1 MLTSLGRREIKQL
14 GGRCEAL
21 LTALRE
27 AVGEQGLEARSEQER
42 TKIQQLLANAIRFV
56 RLYKYL
62 LYAYSGCFSML
73 EDIRGKMMG
82 WMSIP
87 KAKQFFMQDEIADN
101 IQRSHQAIDN
111 LLQSF
116 QVSAC

>member
-1 MLTSLGRREIKQL
+1 M

-27 AVGEQGLEARSEQER
+27 AVGEQGLEARPEQER
-42 TKIQQLLANAIRFV
+42 TKIQQLLANAVRFV
-56 RLYKYL
+56 RLYTYL
-62 LYAYSGCFSML
+62 LYVYSWCFSML

-87 KAKQFFMQDEIADN
+87 KARQFVMQDEIADN
-101 IQRSHQAIDN
+101 IQRCHQAIDN

-116 QVSAC
+116 QVSAG